1 MKMTASAKPD
11 AVERRWY
18 VVDAG
23 AAPLGRIASQVAH
36 VLRGKH
42 KPSYTPHL
50 DGGDHVIVVN
60 AAGLKLTGGKMDGKI
75 YDRYSGYQSGRYVR
89 TAREQYDRDPR
100 VIVEAAI
107 KGMLPKTKLGRAMF
121 KKLKVYQGAEHPHA
135 AQNPEPLELKI

>member
-11 AVERRWY
+11 AVGRRWY

-23 AAPLGRIASQVAH
+23 SAPLGRIASQVAH

-42 KPSYTPHL
+42 KPSYTPHV